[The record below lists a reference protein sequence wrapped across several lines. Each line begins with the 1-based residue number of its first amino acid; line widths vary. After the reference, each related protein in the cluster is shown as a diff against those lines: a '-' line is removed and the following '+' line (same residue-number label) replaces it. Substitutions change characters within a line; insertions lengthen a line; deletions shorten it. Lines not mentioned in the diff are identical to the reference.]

1 MYCKKCKFHSFDHV
15 STCPKCGADWEESR
29 KALYLNWITASGVN
43 WLSPELS
50 APQAAP
56 EPSVATA
63 KTTNADTYLDT
74 LSQSSVDYS
83 ATPPAPPAQV
93 SNRDTDIDVSLF
105 PDLDFAMTDSKPE
118 APAPAPA
125 PKRSAAAPTSDD
137 DLFLESL
144 PVDEMVEL
152 DFSTSFDAPA
162 EPKAQAPS
170 KPKREDLFIPE
181 LEEMLAPLTD
191 EPRPSPSQPK
201 KQVLSDDTDILLDFG
216 SDSSSSSGRKSGS
229 SDELYLDLDDPKK
242 SS

>member
-50 APQAAP
+50 VPQTAP
-56 EPSVATA
+56 EPSAV
-63 KTTNADTYLDT
+63 TTTSSDEDTYLDS
-74 LSQSSVDYS
+74 LSQSSTDYS
-83 ATPPAPPAQV
+83 ATPPAPPAQAT
-93 SNRDTDIDVSLF
+93 NRDADIDVSLF
-105 PDLDFAMTDSKPE
+105 PELDFAMTDSKPE
-118 APAPAPA
+118 TPAPA
-125 PKRSAAAPTSDD
+125 PKRSAAVSKSDD

-191 EPRPSPSQPK
+191 EPRPAPSQPK
-201 KQVLSDDTDILLDFG
+201 KQVLSEDTDIFLDFG
-216 SDSSSSSGRKSGS
+216 SDSSDRSGRKSGT

>member
-74 LSQSSVDYS
+74 LSQSAVDYS
-83 ATPPAPPAQV
+83 ATPPAPPAQA
-93 SNRDTDIDVSLF
+93 SNRDADIDVSLF
-105 PDLDFAMTDSKPE
+105 PELDFAMTDSKPE
-118 APAPAPA
+118 TPM
-125 PKRSAAAPTSDD
+125 PKRSAAPPKSDD

-152 DFSTSFDAPA
+152 DFSTSLDAPI
-162 EPKAQAPS
+162 ESKAQAPS

-201 KQVLSDDTDILLDFG
+201 KQVFSEDTDILLDFG
-216 SDSSSSSGRKSGS
+216 SDSSGSSSRKAGT